1 MRSVVSDTTVSEST
15 AAAPLKYHHVCQV
28 RATLMRALYIVLFST
43 PMVFGSMFAL
53 AVFFV
58 SCLYIGCIQYC
69 CVLIGC
75 IDPAAST
82 SAAFNT
88 AASSSAAFN
97 TAAFSSAA
105 FNTAALLCYTPLL
118 PSLHFSVAPRMPHIL
133 NSAACYTQVR
143 GYVFLEISTLVYE
156 VAAMTAL
163 LELVIIREGGDEALI
178 RFAASRSGQSS
189 TALEIN
195 SFVSVV
201 AEMPC

>member
-1 MRSVVSDTTVSEST
+1 MRSVVSDIAVSDTAVSEST
-15 AAAPLKYHHVCQV
+15 AAGPLKYHVCQV

-58 SCLYIGCIQYC
+58 SCLLIGCIQYC
-69 CVLIGC
+69 CPPLLHSF
-75 IDPAAST
+75 AAL
-82 SAAFNT
+82 
-88 AASSSAAFN
+88 
-97 TAAFSSAA
+97 
-105 FNTAALLCYTPLL
+105 AALLCR
-118 PSLHFSVAPRMPHIL
+118 PSHASYS
-133 NSAACYTQVR
+133 NSAACCTQVR

-163 LELVIIREGGDEALI
+163 LELVVIREGGDQALI

-189 TALEIN
+189 TALAIS

-201 AEMPC
+201 AEMLVDAAARLE